1 MAMFIAGFSFI
12 LSAFNIWWTNKVRK
26 DAENRDRDIREA
38 AVKREQFCEFL
49 QRPINRVLDELE
61 NVAEKLAAIAS
72 AGSIDS
78 TDEVAS
84 INKEFTELHSRLRRE
99 LRKAD
104 DSQFANGSNWDDLT
118 SSVFDIAADKLNAAY
133 NPNISEQEKCS
144 SISKA
149 SESIGAICSKVRGR
163 LENEI
168 SNQTF

>member
-1 MAMFIAGFSFI
+1 MSAEESTQSFDPRTWAMFIAGFSFI

-84 INKEFTELHSRLRRE
+84 INKEFTEATRFH
-99 LRKAD
+99 
-104 DSQFANGSNWDDLT
+104 
-118 SSVFDIAADKLNAAY
+118 
-133 NPNISEQEKCS
+133 
-144 SISKA
+144 
-149 SESIGAICSKVRGR
+149 
-163 LENEI
+163 
-168 SNQTF
+168 